1 MSFVN
6 IYLMK
11 TSKPLLMALTLIL
24 LAIPLVYAITF
35 IGATNF
41 IATHGGNV
49 TFAENFT
56 ATSLTY
62 PNGLNRFTNIV
73 WGGHQ
78 RGNLGVDVD
87 AGANMT
93 VTNVGRDQ
101 VNYNI
106 TTAAPGA
113 IVSYIYYRR
122 NVDTNPLS
130 APSLVTVD
138 GVDTAFTYAGGIA
151 SITTTGSPRTVV
163 AYYMGGGVVAAQLFD
178 TAAVTIGLITL
189 LVLLMV
195 VHAVGVGD
203 MSLDAAWKVTLLAAI
218 IAAVAY
224 LVRSWGY

>member
-1 MSFVN
+1 MLVV
-6 IYLMK
+6 
-11 TSKPLLMALTLIL
+11 AA
-24 LAIPLVYAITF
+24 LAIPFVYAITF

-41 IATHGGNV
+41 VATHGGNV
-49 TFAENFT
+49 TFTQTFT

-62 PNGLNRFTNIV
+62 PDGLNRFTHIV
-73 WGGHQ
+73 WGGQH

-101 VNYNI
+101 VNYGI

-122 NVDTNPLS
+122 NVAITPLS

-138 GVDTAFTYAGGIA
+138 GVPTAVTYAGGIA
-151 SITTTGSPRTVV
+151 SITTTGSPVTVV
-163 AYYMGGGVVAAQLFD
+163 VYYMGGGGVTVQMFD
-178 TAAVTIGLITL
+178 TAAVAISLITF

-195 VHAVGVGD
+195 VRAVGKGD
-203 MSLDAAWKVTLLAAI
+203 MSLDAAWKMTLLTVI
-218 IAAVAY
+218 IAAIAY
-224 LVRSWGY
+224 IIRGWGY

>member
-1 MSFVN
+1 
-6 IYLMK
+6 MK
-11 TSKPLLMALTLIL
+11 LGRPLIL
-24 LAIPLVYAITF
+24 MLMVAALAIPFVYAITF

-41 IATHGGNV
+41 VATHGGNV
-49 TFAENFT
+49 TFTENFT

-62 PNGLNRFTNIV
+62 PDGLNRFTRIV
-73 WGGHQ
+73 WSGHN

-101 VNYNI
+101 VNYGI

-122 NVDTNPLS
+122 NVGITPLS

-138 GVDTAFTYAGGIA
+138 GVPTAVTYTGGIA
-151 SITTTGSPRTVV
+151 SITTTGSPVTVV
-163 AYYMGGGVVAAQLFD
+163 VYYMGGGGITVQLYD
-178 TAAVTIGLITL
+178 TASVAIGLITL
-189 LVLLMV
+189 LVLMMI
-195 VHAVGVGD
+195 VHATGKGD
-203 MSLDAAWKVTLLAAI
+203 MSLDAAWKVTLLVVI

-224 LVRSWGY
+224 LIRGWGY